1 MNYPLQP
8 LGFPTFK
15 QSVISPV
22 EEIIDDIRQGKM
34 VILIDDE
41 DRENEG
47 DIVIAADA
55 VTAEHINF
63 MARYARGLICLTLT
77 EARCRQLELPL
88 MVKHNRAQL
97 STNFTVSIEAAEGV
111 TTGISAAD
119 RARTVQAAVAANATP
134 TDIVRPGHIFPL
146 MAQPGGVLAR
156 AGHTEAGC
164 DIAAMADRTPAAVIC
179 EIMNEDGSMARL
191 PDLQGFAREHGLKI
205 GTIADLIAYRHQTE
219 TLIERKSSRLINTVF
234 GEFELI
240 GYRDITTDKTHLVMV
255 YGDPTKAASTLVRVH
270 EPLSVI
276 ELLDA
281 NQHSHSWSIHAA
293 MQKIASEGA
302 GVIVLLRRD
311 ESEQDILRQISSP
324 DSLPVA
330 SIELKDYGIG
340 AQILLDLGISRMRL
354 MTRPRKI
361 HNMTGFGLVVEDYV
375 LPEPSDKSTQVMDRN
390 LAELMQAL

>member
-1 MNYPLQP
+1 MNHPLHP
-8 LGFPTFK
+8 LNSPLSE

-22 EEIIDDIRQGKM
+22 EEIIDEIRQGRM

-77 EARCRQLELPL
+77 ETRCRQLELPL

-111 TTGISAAD
+111 TTGISVAD
-119 RARTVQAAVAANATP
+119 RARTVQAAVAANASP

-164 DIAAMADRTPAAVIC
+164 DVAAMADRVPAAVIC

-191 PDLQGFAREHGLKI
+191 PDLQDFARQHGLKI

-219 TLIERKSSRLINTVF
+219 TLIERKSSRLIDTVF

-240 GYRDITTDKTHLVMV
+240 GYQDVTTDKTHLALVH
-255 YGDPTKAASTLVRVH
+255 GEPAKCSSALVRVH
-270 EPLSVI
+270 EPVSII

-281 NQHSHSWSIHAA
+281 GRHSHSWSVYES
-293 MQKIASEGA
+293 MQKIAIEGA

-311 ESEQDILRQISSP
+311 ESEKDILRQISSP

-361 HNMTGFGLVVEDYV
+361 HNMTGFGLEVEDYL
-375 LPEPSDKSTQVMDRN
+375 LPDVSENSEKAIDLG
-390 LAELMQAL
+390 LAAIMQTL

>member
-1 MNYPLQP
+1 MNYPLEPLRFPGSQQP
-8 LGFPTFK
+8 
-15 QSVISPV
+15 VISPV
-22 EEIIDDIRQGKM
+22 EEIIDEIRQGRM

-77 EARCRQLELPL
+77 ETRCRQLDLPL

-164 DIAAMADRTPAAVIC
+164 DVAAMADRTPASVIC

-191 PDLQGFAREHGLKI
+191 PDLQNFAREHGLKI

-219 TLIERKSSRLINTVF
+219 TLIERKSSRRIETVF

-240 GYRDITTDKTHLVMV
+240 GYRDITTDKTHLALVH
-255 YGDPTKAASTLVRVH
+255 GEPAKRSSALVRVH
-270 EPLSVI
+270 EPVSVI

-281 NQHSHSWSIHAA
+281 GRHSHSWSVYES
-293 MQKIASEGA
+293 MQKISREGA

-311 ESEQDILRQISSP
+311 ESENDILRQISSP
-324 DSLPVA
+324 DSLPA
-330 SIELKDYGIG
+330 ATIELKDYGIG
-340 AQILLDLGISRMRL
+340 AQILLDLGITRMRL

-361 HNMTGFGLVVEDYV
+361 HNLTGFGLVVDDYV
-375 LPEPSDKSTQVMDRN
+375 LPEKSEQGMDAV